1 MGQEVEGLSQEDRGL
16 VQVEDADVEPRAV
29 NEWSHLFRQRPRCVT
44 QMNSGLKQIC
54 DTENDNNHIEDITQL
69 RNIKLTIL

>member
-29 NEWSHLFRQRPRCVT
+29 NEWSHLFRQRTRRVT
-44 QMNSGLKQIC
+44 QMNSGFKQIC
-54 DTENDNNHIEDITQL
+54 DTENDNNHIEELHNRVTL
-69 RNIKLTIL
+69 N